1 MENLNVEKKH
11 TDAHDL
17 SVFNDQIEMRTD
29 AVVNGVKYLGQDVI
43 VNNVRIKQFD
53 GAYHINRTDTM
64 LKTINARLIEENVD
78 LSDCEIIDRK
88 WAQGGVNSR
97 TMTFNKTNVTPKSLL
112 GDPIK
117 GQIIIVNSYDGS
129 RKASIMFGL
138 MRLACLNGMVSLD
151 KDTGVHAFKKH
162 TNSNVFEYEYRKLGL
177 FKEAMDN
184 FAVQLQSYANTVVS
198 LDTVRNTLKKTIAK
212 NEVRENQIM
221 DYIDSNNRGS
231 IDKIDLY
238 SVYNGVTEWATHQT
252 SRENAEMNNV
262 YLNRQVLVNKFF
274 NSTDF
279 KQLVA

>member
-1 MENLNVEKKH
+1 MENLSVEIKH

-151 KDTGVHAFKKH
+151 KDTGVQALKKH
-162 TNSNVFEYEYRKLGL
+162 TNSNVFEYEYRKLGM
-177 FKEAMDN
+177 FKESLDS
-184 FAVQLQSYANTVVS
+184 FAGQLQDYANTVVS
-198 LDTVRNTLKKTIAK
+198 LDVVRNTLKKTIAK

-238 SVYNGVTEWATHQT
+238 SVYNGVTEWATHQP

-262 YLNRQVLVNKFF
+262 YLNRQVLVNKLF

>member
-17 SVFNDQIEMRTD
+17 SVFNDQIEMQTD

-64 LKTINARLIEENVD
+64 LEKINARLMEENVD

-221 DYIDSNNRGS
+221 EYIDSNNRGS

-238 SVYNGVTEWATHQT
+238 SVYNGVTEWATHQP

-274 NSTDF
+274 DSTDF
-279 KQLVA
+279 KQLAA